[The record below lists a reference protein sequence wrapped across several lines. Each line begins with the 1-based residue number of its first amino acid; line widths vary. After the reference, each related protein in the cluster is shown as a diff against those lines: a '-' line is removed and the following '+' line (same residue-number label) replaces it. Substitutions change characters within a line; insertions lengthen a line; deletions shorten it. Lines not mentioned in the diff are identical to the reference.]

1 MQDGQN
7 DTLASVRLPPLP
19 ARRPTGGVAAVGVY
33 GPGGVRIQS
42 GVAGVHRRTLI
53 PPIPPPRSEVS
64 LAPSRPPRPENNPL
78 TDSPRPLT
86 DNPRPLTDNP
96 RPETPTS
103 QVNPV
108 VQSGPGRPDQHIS
121 LSQPRPG
128 GARQQN
134 LYVDTP
140 FKGVVSQLPRPH
152 PGSVKRLVTGSA
164 RTQSVKSQHPPP
176 PVTPSSQPTVISKQ
190 PLGSSSTLKKPSVS
204 EKPSLALSQ
213 NNNVLSSPT
222 TDSIICTGCG
232 RCRCV
237 ACRTPRPLPQVW
249 LCNNSCLC
257 SAESVLD
264 TTTCMCCVK
273 GIFYHCGQG
282 EDECDSACVDKPCSC
297 SPNKRCLRWG
307 CMSVLAL
314 PLPCLLCYLPMRGLS
329 RGLENLYQ
337 RCTSQGCR
345 CPAPSPTPASPS
357 DSQKRLLG

>member
-1 MQDGQN
+1 M
-7 DTLASVRLPPLP
+7 
-19 ARRPTGGVAAVGVY
+19 
-33 GPGGVRIQS
+33 PGGARVQGGGRGQS
-42 GVAGVHRRTLI
+42 GVAAVHRRTLI
-53 PPIPPPRSEVS
+53 PPIPPPRPEASFS
-64 LAPSRPPRPENNPL
+64 FSRPPRPENSALSPL
-78 TDSPRPLT
+78 TDTPRPLT
-86 DNPRPLTDNP
+86 DTPRPILTDTPRPLTDTL
-96 RPETPTS
+96 RSETPMS

-121 LSQPRPG
+121 LSQPRPAE
-128 GARQQN
+128 ARKRN

-140 FKGVVSQLPRPH
+140 LKGVVSHGSHMPRPH

-164 RTQSVKSQHPPP
+164 TSRTQSVKSQSLHPSSAAP
-176 PVTPSSQPTVISKQ
+176 TPSQPSVISKQ
-190 PLGSSSTLKKPSVS
+190 PTSSAGTSTLKKPPPVS
-204 EKPSLALSQ
+204 EKPPLAVSQ
-213 NNNVLSSPT
+213 NNNVLSSPA

-257 SAESVLD
+257 SAETVID
-264 TTTCMCCVK
+264 MTTCMCCVK

-282 EDECDSACVDKPCSC
+282 EDEEAACVDKPCSC

-329 RGLENLYQ
+329 RGVENLYQ